1 MSQTMPQLNFDF
13 YPGQIFWLLVS
24 FAILFFAM
32 KYWLLPPLAAVLEER
47 EEKIKKILRQADKM
61 SAEADRIGKEYQQYI
76 DNAVQYSTRV
86 LQTAH
91 DEVAANYA
99 EQEEILLQIL
109 KTDTQKAE
117 EDINEEKKN
126 VLGDLE
132 NITYN
137 FMKTFLK
144 VFYSLKISEKTTQKQ
159 ISLLIKGKKNG

>member
-1 MSQTMPQLNFDF
+1 MPQLDIYSFSA
-13 YPGQIFWLLVS
+13 QIFWLLIS
-24 FAILFFAM
+24 FGILYSAM
-32 KYWLLPPLAAVLEER
+32 KYWLLPPLANVLEER

-61 SAEADRIGKEYQQYI
+61 SAEADRITKEYQQYI
-76 DNAVQYSTRV
+76 DDAVQYSTRV

-99 EQEEILLQIL
+99 TQEENLLQIL

-117 EDINEEKKN
+117 EEINEEKKN

-144 VFYSLKISEKTTQKQ
+144 VFYSTKVSEENTQKQ

>member
-1 MSQTMPQLNFDF
+1 M
-13 YPGQIFWLLVS
+13 
-24 FAILFFAM
+24 
-32 KYWLLPPLAAVLEER
+32 
-47 EEKIKKILRQADKM
+47 
-61 SAEADRIGKEYQQYI
+61 
-76 DNAVQYSTRV
+76 
-86 LQTAH
+86 
-91 DEVAANYA
+91 AANYA
-99 EQEEILLQIL
+99 EQEENLLQIL